1 MIVLDS
7 SAIVKLVLNEMGS
20 DEAMNVVEKAVTEG
34 KEIITVDI
42 ALSEV
47 LNALWKHLVLLKD
60 IDERSFKESV
70 RDLLRLW
77 KYVKKVNTSEVA
89 LKTIEIAEDYRITV
103 YDALYLSV
111 ALLKGAKIL
120 TFDERQT
127 EIARKVGI
135 MILP

>member
-7 SAIVKLVLNEMGS
+7 SAIVKLVLNERGS
-20 DEAMNVVEKAVTEG
+20 YEVMNIVKKAVTEG
-34 KEIITVDI
+34 EEIITIDI

-47 LNALWKHLVLLKD
+47 LNALWKHHVLLKD

-70 RDLLRLW
+70 RDLLRIW
-77 KYVKKVNTSEVA
+77 KYMKKVNTSEVA
-89 LKTIEIAEDYRITV
+89 LKAIEIAENYRITV

-135 MILP
+135 TTYS